1 MTKYLTIAALVSI
14 IAMGGVAWRAS
25 SQRDAAQAEA
35 DQLARELTTAI
46 RAIEDAKLAAE
57 VHRAHIARLAE
68 EARETARLLAEL
80 EQMEGQDAPLSDLL
94 DATAD
99 RLWP

>member
-1 MTKYLTIAALVSI
+1 MSKYLTIAALVSI
-14 IAMGGVAWRAS
+14 IALGGVAWRAS
-25 SQRDAAQAEA
+25 GQRDAAQAEA
-35 DQLARELTTAI
+35 DRLERELTTAI
-46 RAIEDAKLAAE
+46 RAIEDAKMAAE
-57 VHRAHIARLAE
+57 VHRAHIERLAE

-80 EQMEGQDAPLSDLL
+80 EQMEGQDAVLSPLL